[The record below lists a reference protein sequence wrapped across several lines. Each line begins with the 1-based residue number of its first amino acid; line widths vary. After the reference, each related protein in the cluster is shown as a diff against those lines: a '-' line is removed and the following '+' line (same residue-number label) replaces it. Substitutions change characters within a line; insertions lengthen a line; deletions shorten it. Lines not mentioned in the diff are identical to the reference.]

1 MYQTVHILMQVYIL
15 CMIYLFYFQ
24 SAQSRLLIKGGKI
37 VNDDQSFDAD
47 IYIEDGIIKWVIIIV
62 LWCFKACYLS
72 IYRLK
77 IGASSNLIKK
87 NLNAWKNLRYMSLP
101 PVCC

>member
-77 IGASSNLIKK
+77 IGASSNLFKK
-87 NLNAWKNLRYMSLP
+87 KP
-101 PVCC
+101 